1 MQDPLTSRSPSLVIG
16 GLDHAI
22 FVIDKNENLN
32 KNISGLIKEV
42 IMRRNYAF
50 IEGMSSVLDIDA
62 TLDVSNIVSLTRT
75 DLQSLGADWK
85 MVGQDLL
92 DAIAKYEKNLHGEP

>member
-1 MQDPLTSRSPSLVIG
+1 
-16 GLDHAI
+16 
-22 FVIDKNENLN
+22 
-32 KNISGLIKEV
+32 
-42 IMRRNYAF
+42 MRRNYAF

-75 DLQSLGADWK
+75 DLQSLGADLK

>member
-1 MQDPLTSRSPSLVIG
+1 
-16 GLDHAI
+16 
-22 FVIDKNENLN
+22 
-32 KNISGLIKEV
+32 
-42 IMRRNYAF
+42 MRRNYAF